1 MEFIQK
7 SERWL
12 QLKDLENEI
21 WKDIIGYEGLYEVSN
36 YGRVRTNKDKTTYTE
51 IHGNRHWKQRILK
64 QKIHKRPRS
73 TEFSLRVCL
82 WKDGKSK
89 TFLVS
94 RLVAISFLENL
105 NNLPQINH
113 IDGNSMNNNVN
124 NLEWCTAKENV
135 NHAFRNN
142 LINTCKKTILI
153 NKITNEV
160 FEFNSRAKA
169 SKFMKKNKGY
179 INTMLKRN
187 KNENDEFIWKTLE

>member
-7 SERWL
+7 SKRWL
-12 QLKDLENEI
+12 QLKDLDNEV
-21 WKDIIGYEGLYEVSN
+21 WKDVVGYENLYEVSN
-36 YGRVRTNKDKTTYTE
+36 FGRVRTNKNKITYTE
-51 IHGNRHWKQRILK
+51 IHGERHWKQRILK

-73 TEFSLRVCL
+73 TNFSLRVCL
-82 WKDGKSK
+82 WKNGKSK
-89 TFLVS
+89 SFLVS
-94 RLVAISFLENL
+94 RLVAMSFLENP

-113 IDGNSMNNNVN
+113 IDGNSMNNNIN

-135 NHAFRNN
+135 NHAFENG
-142 LINTCKKTILI
+142 LINSCKKIMLI
-153 NKITNEV
+153 NKTTNEV

-179 INTMLKRN
+179 INMMLKRN